1 MGAEQG
7 GTHHI
12 PSSDF
17 IAGDS
22 LELRRSNQAEWG
34 QMATEVP
41 GQNARNIT
49 QEVPMYTQGAFQ
61 SLLRSWTLN
70 YRDSLLKV
78 TFWRE
83 VGQLSQH
90 LILDSVV
97 CSSGRNVEEPDSS
110 PTVGQAGVNLEH
122 LNYLP
127 FMLFITYGAQLS
139 RQLLSNFPKTNG
151 TAV

>member
-1 MGAEQG
+1 MPVLMVTQLRESALGMEAQWTQGCLDWYRRPTWAEQG

-22 LELRRSNQAEWG
+22 LELGRSNPAEWG
-34 QMATEVP
+34 QMVTEAP
-41 GQNARNIT
+41 GHNARNIT

-83 VGQLSQH
+83 VGQLSHH
-90 LILDSVV
+90 LID
-97 CSSGRNVEEPDSS
+97 R
-110 PTVGQAGVNLEH
+110 
-122 LNYLP
+122 
-127 FMLFITYGAQLS
+127 F
-139 RQLLSNFPKTNG
+139 
-151 TAV
+151 

>member
-1 MGAEQG
+1 MLAEQG
-7 GTHHI
+7 GTHHT

-22 LELRRSNQAEWG
+22 LELRKSNPAEWG

-70 YRDSLLKV
+70 YKDSLLKV
-78 TFWRE
+78 TFWR
-83 VGQLSQH
+83 GGLGNCH
-90 LILDSVV
+90 
-97 CSSGRNVEEPDSS
+97 
-110 PTVGQAGVNLEH
+110 
-122 LNYLP
+122 
-127 FMLFITYGAQLS
+127 IT
-139 RQLLSNFPKTNG
+139 
-151 TAV
+151 

>member
-1 MGAEQG
+1 MVTRLRESVLGAEAEGIQGCCLNWYRTIGAEQG

-34 QMATEVP
+34 QMATEAP
-41 GQNARNIT
+41 SQNARNIT

-90 LILDSVV
+90 LIH
-97 CSSGRNVEEPDSS
+97 R
-110 PTVGQAGVNLEH
+110 
-122 LNYLP
+122 
-127 FMLFITYGAQLS
+127 F
-139 RQLLSNFPKTNG
+139 
-151 TAV
+151 